1 LDNRASICS
10 QPNGV
15 TCFEELPL
23 GLKATFTYTVVGR
36 DQLAEEDMAQ
46 SEKGEAE
53 SKSSLLSLS
62 TIPMN
67 SQLYLVEEVSVTVL
81 KPVASFVKLKERNTP
96 LKTENL
102 LKVLK
107 SFGGTQKDIMSILA
121 EINGMRTHVDA
132 DVDAEKAKNE

>member
-1 LDNRASICS
+1 M
-10 QPNGV
+10 

-36 DQLAEEDMAQ
+36 DQLAEEDIAQ

-62 TIPMN
+62 KVSMN
-67 SQLYLVEEVSVTVL
+67 YQLYLVEKVSVTVL
-81 KPVASFVKLKERNTP
+81 KPVASFFKLKERKTI

-107 SFGGTQKDIMSILA
+107 SCDGTQKDIMSTLA
-121 EINGMRTHVDA
+121 EINGMITHVDA
-132 DVDAEKAKNE
+132 DIDAEKAKNE